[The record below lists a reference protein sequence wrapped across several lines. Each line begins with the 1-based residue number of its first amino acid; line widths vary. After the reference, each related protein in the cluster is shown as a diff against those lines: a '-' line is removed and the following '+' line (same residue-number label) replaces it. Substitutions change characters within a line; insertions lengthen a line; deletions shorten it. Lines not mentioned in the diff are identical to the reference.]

1 MCSLL
6 SFCHNLLLHLGLNEL
21 LQMKLIIKFR
31 ERKETLSELIE
42 FINSPKPTKLNFTW
56 KNTLTD
62 VPRLKTLARVII
74 L

>member
-1 MCSLL
+1 
-6 SFCHNLLLHLGLNEL
+6 
-21 LQMKLIIKFR
+21 MKLIIKFR